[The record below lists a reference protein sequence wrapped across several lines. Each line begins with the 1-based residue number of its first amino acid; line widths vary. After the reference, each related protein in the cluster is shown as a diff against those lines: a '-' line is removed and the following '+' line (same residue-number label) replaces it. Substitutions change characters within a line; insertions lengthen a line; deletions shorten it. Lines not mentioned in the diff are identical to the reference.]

1 MSKVNHPFWV
11 IVHKEISDH
20 VKSWRFL
27 ILIGIIALTCMGS
40 LYTQIGRAHV

>member
-20 VKSWRFL
+20 VKSWRVL
-27 ILIGIIALTCMGS
+27 IMLGIIAHNFMG
-40 LYTQIGRAHV
+40 